1 MTRLCGIAVQLVAS
15 GLAVWLSLALL
26 AGCDGGGGNGG
37 PAVVGPVLV
46 GTSSCRTVNGQP
58 AGCTC
63 TSANTACNPQKW
75 TCSGAHTCDFSVC
88 GGCNGA

>member
-1 MTRLCGIAVQLVAS
+1 MTRICGAVVQLVAS

-26 AGCDGGGGNGG
+26 AGCGGGGDNGG
-37 PAVVGPVLV
+37 PIVSPPVLV
-46 GTSSCRTVNGQP
+46 GTSTCRTVNGQP

-63 TSANTACNPQKW
+63 NSRNTACNPQTW

-88 GGCNGA
+88 GGCNGV